1 MNIKLVFFPAQFISL
16 GVYLRL
22 YSSVPVF
29 VFVCVFVCLCVC
41 LCVCHFLPHLRTC
54 IVTPSPGSEVF
65 VHTVGIEMLKF
76 KMRGIPEDVVTF
88 LFHIF
93 REISRGKSLLVLT

>member
-29 VFVCVFVCLCVC
+29 VFVCVFVCLCVCLYVCLCVC

-88 LFHIF
+88 F
-93 REISRGKSLLVLT
+93 ISHFS